1 MELLADGFVPD
12 FRVSRR
18 FKFGSRYSFDASLD
32 VYNVT
37 NSSSVITLNNTF
49 SPATP
54 ATWQQPTSILDARM
68 FQINAR
74 FNF

>member
-1 MELLADGFVPD
+1 
-12 FRVSRR
+12 
-18 FKFGSRYSFDASLD
+18 
-32 VYNVT
+32 VT